1 MKILRNTTATRL
13 LNRFDNELKNIL
25 LNDLRVFA
33 SQNSFLLSKQ
43 QAIRRST
50 LSVAWPSY
58 IFFSI

>member
-50 LSVAWPSY
+50 LSVA
-58 IFFSI
+58 